1 MEIKMATT
9 YGEVSWNDDGFG
21 DGNKNAKNK
30 DIWLRLDEGSNEL
43 RLVTQPFQYLV
54 HRYKKDEADKFGQKV
69 PCSAVHG
76 SCPLCVHPDKEIA
89 KVRRR
94 WLLGVISRKT
104 ATYKVLDISWAVFS
118 EIKNLN
124 QKIHWGDPAK
134 YDIDIT
140 VNKNGG
146 PMDYYKVVPL
156 SKEPLSA
163 ADQLIKDKDVDL
175 DDLKKRCSPPT
186 PENVQ
191 KRLDKINGVES
202 STNGNGTVVAKKAS
216 PAATQTVSLED
227 DEELGKDFPD
237 YTAGTAS

>member
-1 MEIKMATT
+1 MTT
-9 YGEVSWNDDGFG
+9 YGEVTWNDDGFG
-21 DGNKNAKNK
+21 DGKKNANNK

-43 RLVTQPFQYLV
+43 RLVTQPFQYLT
-54 HRYKKDEADKFGQKV
+54 HRYKKDETDKFGQKV
-69 PCSAVHG
+69 PCSAIHG
-76 SCPLCVHPDKEIA
+76 SCPLCAHPDKEIA

-104 ATYKVLDISWAVFS
+104 STYKVLDISWAVFS

-124 QKIHWGDPAK
+124 QKAHWGDPLK

-163 ADQLIKDKDVDL
+163 SDQVIKDDADL
-175 DDLKKRCSPPT
+175 DDLKKRCNPPS

-191 KRLDKINGVES
+191 KRLDKINGVE
-202 STNGNGTVVAKKAS
+202 GTTVTKGSGKAS
-216 PAATQTVSLED
+216 PAAPAARAAPAAPVVSLED
-227 DEELGKDFPD
+227 DEELEKSFPD
-237 YTAGTAS
+237 YVGPTT